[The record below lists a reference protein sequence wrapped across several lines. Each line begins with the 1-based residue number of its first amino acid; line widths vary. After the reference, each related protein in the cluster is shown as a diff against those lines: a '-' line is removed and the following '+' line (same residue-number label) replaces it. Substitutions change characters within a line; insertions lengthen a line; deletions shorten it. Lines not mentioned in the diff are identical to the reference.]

1 MTHRISAV
9 TAVVCAAT
17 GALAQ
22 PYFMESSTIDGGGGT
37 LAGLTYSLSGTIGQA
52 DAGVLEGSTYSL
64 AGGFWTT
71 SGPSGCNAADLA
83 EPFGVLDLSD
93 ISTFVGAFTSGMSPG
108 DIDGNGIFDL
118 ADISGFVSAF
128 TAGCP

>member
-1 MTHRISAV
+1 MMHRVSAV
-9 TAVVCAAT
+9 TALVCAAT

-22 PYFMESSTIDGGGGT
+22 PYFMETSTIDAGGGT
-37 LAGLTYSLSGTIGQA
+37 IAGFTYSLSGTIGQA

-64 AGGFWTT
+64 SGGFWTT
-71 SGPSGCNAADLA
+71 SGPSGCNAADLV

-93 ISTFVGAFTSGMSPG
+93 ISTFVGAFISGKSPG
-108 DIDGNGIFDL
+108 DINGNGIFDL
-118 ADISGFVSAF
+118 TDISAFISAF